1 MSAPFELQQHSEDNS
16 MFVYLDIETLPSPN
30 PPTLE
35 TIKAPA
41 NYKDPAKI
49 QQYQQEKQEEEWRRE
64 ALDSMKGSILCIGYQ
79 IDDDAPRCFMSGL
92 DEVGDE
98 SDLLRNFENAVIEE
112 CGRDRP
118 EWVAFNGHGF
128 DMPWIWRKAIKYG
141 LEFLPSMINFDR
153 YRGNIIDP
161 MRLWC
166 PHDYRG
172 FVKLGDLAAYLGIGV
187 KTEGFDGSM
196 VFDAW
201 REGRLEEIAA
211 YCRDDVQLL
220 AAVHKALVPYL
231 N

>member
-1 MSAPFELQQHSEDNS
+1 MHIF
-16 MFVYLDIETLPSPN
+16 LDIETLPGPN
-30 PPTLE
+30 PPALE
-35 TIKAPA
+35 SIKPPS
-41 NYKDPAKI
+41 NYRDPVKI
-49 QQYQQEKQEEEWRRE
+49 LQYQQEKQEEEWRKQ
-64 ALDSMKGSILCIGYQ
+64 ALDSMRGEILCIGFQ
-79 IDDDAPRCFMSGL
+79 VGEDDEPRSFTSGL
-92 DEVGDE
+92 GEVGDE
-98 SDLLRNFENAVIEE
+98 ADVLREFENAVIEE

-128 DMPWIWRKAIKYG
+128 DLPWIWRKSIKYG
-141 LEFLPSMINFDR
+141 LEFLPGMINFDR

-172 FVKLGDLAAYLGIGV
+172 YVKLGDLAEFLGIGA
-187 KTEGFDGSM
+187 KTQGFDGSM

-220 AAVHKALVPYL
+220 AAVHRALSQYL
-231 N
+231 S

>member
-1 MSAPFELQQHSEDNS
+1 

-30 PPTLE
+30 PPALE

-49 QQYQQEKQEEEWRRE
+49 LAYQQEAQETEWRKE
-64 ALDSMKGSILCIGYQ
+64 ALDSMKGSILCIGYML
-79 IDDDAPRCFMSGL
+79 DEEEAHSFTVGL
-92 DEVGDE
+92 DGTEEEV
-98 SDLLRNFENAVIEE
+98 LRKFENVIIEE
-112 CGRDRP
+112 NGGRVLPD
-118 EWVAFNGHGF
+118 WIAFNGHGF
-128 DMPWIWRKAIKYG
+128 DLPWIWRRAIKHG
-141 LEFLPSMINFDR
+141 LDFLPGMINFDR

-172 FVKLGDLAAYLGIGV
+172 YVKLGDLAAFLGIGA
-187 KTEGFDGSM
+187 KTQGFDGSM

-220 AAVHKALVPYL
+220 AAVHRALVPYL